1 MVKNKYASSIGMIKL
16 ESYALEPI
24 EPVHQDVKQYLDYIL
39 NVEHYF
45 LVYTTE

>member
-24 EPVHQDVKQYLDYIL
+24 ESVHQDVKQYLDYIL
-39 NVEHYF
+39 NAEHYF
-45 LVYTTE
+45 LVYTKE